1 MYVSTEETRTR
12 LGIVIVIVKNT
23 YILEIDNDYYE
34 TQFTVQLQNGSVI
47 PFQTRKRD
55 QDGQNIEQTDFCPCA
70 TESEKPSHPL
80 RSQDLVSAS
89 AQYVHNA

>member
-55 QDGQNIEQTDFCPCA
+55 
-70 TESEKPSHPL
+70 
-80 RSQDLVSAS
+80 
-89 AQYVHNA
+89 